1 MAEISNS
8 FDKAPVILN
17 TSEGHMGLI
26 AVEHPNGSYRYLPA
40 ISAYSAGFATSVGF
54 EITALR
60 LLDCPSLD
68 QGFKRIDA
76 EIKQRGLTSSALA
89 GIQLRSPGAFSFDG
103 FAKFNN
109 EYRQLLVE
117 RSLILED
124 ANPVSRTNVIPIHE
138 GPSEPSIAMAFIVH
152 PSKGLGGT
160 DFIVAGAGEVAG
172 DLGPEN
178 IIARGDLSPHG
189 LNLKVEC
196 VLDIMV
202 ERLVGLGASGKSPTT
217 INVYT
222 VHEISNLAASIEAK
236 IASIA
241 KYGYASWLTRPPV
254 KEIEFEMDC
263 SRYSNWVSI

>member
-17 TSEGHMGLI
+17 ASEGHMGLI
-26 AVEHPNGSYRYLPA
+26 AAEHPNGSYRYLPA
-40 ISAYSAGFATSVGF
+40 IPAYSAGFAASVGY

-60 LLDCPSLD
+60 FLDCPSLVD
-68 QGFKRIDA
+68 GFKRIDA
-76 EIKQRGLTSSALA
+76 AIKQRGLSPSALA

-109 EYRQLLVE
+109 EYRQLLLE
-117 RSLILED
+117 RSLILGD
-124 ANPVSRTNVIPIHE
+124 SNPVSRTNVIPIHD
-138 GPSEPSIAMAFIVH
+138 GPAEPSIVMAFIVH
-152 PSKGLGGT
+152 PSQGPGGT

-178 IIARGDLSPHG
+178 IVARGDLSPHG

-217 INVYT
+217 TNVYT
-222 VHEISNLAASIEAK
+222 AHEISNLAALIEAK
-236 IASIA
+236 IPSVA
-241 KYGYASWLTRPPV
+241 KHGYASWLTRPPV
-254 KEIEFEMDC
+254 QEIEFEMDC